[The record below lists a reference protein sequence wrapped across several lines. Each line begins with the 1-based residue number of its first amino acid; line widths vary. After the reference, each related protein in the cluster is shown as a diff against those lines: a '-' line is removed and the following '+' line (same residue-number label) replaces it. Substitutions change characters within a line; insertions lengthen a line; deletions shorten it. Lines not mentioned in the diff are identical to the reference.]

1 LVQASAWFKIS
12 CGLPKDWKHVDTEKW
27 NVLSE
32 VELLVIDGRIRVSNQ
47 LVQLPDGRQ
56 IENFLR
62 LESTPTAVVL
72 ALTEQGDILCERQY
86 KHGVGRKV
94 LTLVGGRIE
103 PGERSQ
109 DAAKRELLEETGYES
124 DEWQFLGESVTHA
137 NAGGTTFYSFLA
149 RNCRKVTEPN
159 SGDLEAMK
167 IEIRSFRDVFASFA
181 NGESPLAGDATTLLN
196 GAIALGF
203 LPTKLDRRD

>member
-1 LVQASAWFKIS
+1 V
-12 CGLPKDWKHVDTEKW
+12 TETW

-32 VELLVIDGRIRVSNQ
+32 TELLAIEGRIRVSNQ
-47 LVQLPDGRQ
+47 TVQLPDGRK
-56 IENFLR
+56 IKNFLR

-72 ALTEQGDILCERQY
+72 ALTEQGDVLCERQY
-86 KHGVGRKV
+86 KHGVGRVV

-103 PGERSQ
+103 RGERAE

-124 DEWQFLGESVTHA
+124 HEWKFLSESVTHA

-159 SGDLEAMK
+159 SGDLETMR
-167 IEIRSFRDVFASFA
+167 IERLSLHEVMASFA
-181 NGESPLAGDATTLLN
+181 NGSSPLAGDATTLLH
-196 GAIALGF
+196 GLLALGF
-203 LPTKLDRRD
+203 SSSPSS